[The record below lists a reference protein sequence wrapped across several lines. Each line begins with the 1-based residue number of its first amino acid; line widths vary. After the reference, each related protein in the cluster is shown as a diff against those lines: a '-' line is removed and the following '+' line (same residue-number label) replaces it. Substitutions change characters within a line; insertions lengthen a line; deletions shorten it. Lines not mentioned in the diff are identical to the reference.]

1 MSEKPEIDYFFE
13 FSSPYS
19 YLAATQLDWVA
30 EQTGAKINIKP
41 MVLGAVFKEQ
51 GNAMP
56 ASVPAKGQYMFADLL
71 RWAARYEVGFNWP
84 PVFPVSSI
92 TAHRVFLV
100 AQRDLS
106 EEEAKKVLLS
116 IYTAYWADGV
126 DISDK
131 DALAA
136 HLSGAGFDGQA
147 LLEGTQD
154 PAIKEQLKTLTAEAV
169 ERNVFGAPTFFV
181 EQQMFWGN
189 DRLDFLVEAYNA
201 L

>member
-100 AQRDLS
+100 HSSFSMALWCAILKERCEAPPASRPICSNPSAQR
-106 EEEAKKVLLS
+106 
-116 IYTAYWADGV
+116 
-126 DISDK
+126 
-131 DALAA
+131 
-136 HLSGAGFDGQA
+136 
-147 LLEGTQD
+147 
-154 PAIKEQLKTLTAEAV
+154 
-169 ERNVFGAPTFFV
+169 R
-181 EQQMFWGN
+181 
-189 DRLDFLVEAYNA
+189 
-201 L
+201 